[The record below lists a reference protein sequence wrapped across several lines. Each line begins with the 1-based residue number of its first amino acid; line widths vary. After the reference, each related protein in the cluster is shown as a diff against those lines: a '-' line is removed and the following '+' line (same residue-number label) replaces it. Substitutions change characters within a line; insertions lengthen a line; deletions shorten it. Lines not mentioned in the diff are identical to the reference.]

1 MNISGMPSDALLQQG
16 KLNQIKSQG
25 DTPEAIREAA
35 EAFES
40 VFVHM
45 LLKTMREA
53 NEAFS
58 DENLLGGQNEKQF
71 QSMLDTQ
78 FASELGSSGGIG
90 LADVMIRQLSRGTE
104 GR

>member
-1 MNISGMPSDALLQQG
+1 MNIPGMSSDALLQQG

-71 QSMLDTQ
+71 QSMMDTQ
-78 FASELGSSGGIG
+78 LASDLSDNGGLG
-90 LADVMIRQLSRGTE
+90 LADVMIRQLSRGSQ